1 MKKIYLILSCTLL
14 LVSCDSQKEV
24 TIESVIQSGNLEN
37 IRKKKKEVEAQQK
50 VFAEKL
56 FALSNA
62 ISKLDTVKKLPLVTT
77 QKSEQTIF
85 NHYLE
90 LQGAVNTR
98 QNVLLYPEV
107 PGILERVL
115 VKEGNKVKKGQ
126 LLAVIK
132 DGGMSQQ
139 LQQLESQ
146 AALSQTVFERQER
159 LWAQKIGSEIEFL
172 QAKTNY
178 TSQKNAVEQLKNQLE
193 KTNITA
199 PFDGTID
206 VVYKEEGTV
215 VAPGQGAEV
224 FRILNLENMYVEAE
238 VPENYVSSITKGKK
252 VQVHFPILGK
262 TINSSVRQ
270 VGNFINPN
278 NRSFKVEIDVPNP
291 KKDIKPNLTVQ
302 LKINDYENKNA
313 VLLPQSI
320 ISENAQGEQ
329 YIYVVVDKQNNN
341 EATAQKV
348 LIKTGKT
355 QGDIIEVLAP
365 LTSQVE
371 YIQEGART
379 VHDGQKVKI
388 VTQ

>member
-215 VAPGQGAEV
+215 VAPGQGSEV
-224 FRILNLENMYVEAE
+224 FRILNLENMYIEAE
-238 VPENYVSSITKGKK
+238 VPENYVSNITKGKK

-262 TINSSVRQ
+262 TITSSIRQ

-302 LKINDYENKNA
+302 LKINDYQNKNA

>member
-1 MKKIYLILSCTLL
+1 MKKIYRILSCTLL

-90 LQGAVNTR
+90 LQGSVNTR

-178 TSQKNAVEQLKNQLE
+178 ASQKNAVEQLKDQLE
-193 KTNITA
+193 KTKITA

-224 FRILNLENMYVEAE
+224 FRILNLDNMYVEA
-238 VPENYVSSITKGKK
+238 
-252 VQVHFPILGK
+252 
-262 TINSSVRQ
+262 
-270 VGNFINPN
+270 
-278 NRSFKVEIDVPNP
+278 
-291 KKDIKPNLTVQ
+291 
-302 LKINDYENKNA
+302 
-313 VLLPQSI
+313 
-320 ISENAQGEQ
+320 
-329 YIYVVVDKQNNN
+329 
-341 EATAQKV
+341 
-348 LIKTGKT
+348 
-355 QGDIIEVLAP
+355 
-365 LTSQVE
+365 
-371 YIQEGART
+371 
-379 VHDGQKVKI
+379 
-388 VTQ
+388 

>member
-146 AALSQTVFERQER
+146 AAFSQTVFERQER

-215 VAPGQGAEV
+215 VAPGQGSEV

-262 TINSSVRQ
+262 TITSSVRQ

-302 LKINDYENKNA
+302 LKINDYQNKNA

-329 YIYVVVDKQNNN
+329 YIYVVVDKQSND

-348 LIKTGKT
+348 LIETGKT

-365 LTSQVE
+365 LTSQME

-379 VHDGQKVKI
+379 VHNGQKVKI
-388 VTQ
+388 VTK